1 MDQVTNLSAR
11 RIPNA
16 KTARDL
22 WGRFRKAS
30 ITRRAKLAKV
40 QNQLDGNPPF
50 TFEELVKSGQGWR
63 CNVNFRDA
71 SSTLEQVLIS
81 YWKLLHDAPNLAA
94 VSMDDPEDAH
104 ADKNTHR
111 FQDAFNRFIEDW
123 GPDYVHQYLQFSS
136 QHLGMGI
143 GIPYFPDNR
152 SPRWETVRTGE
163 FECPPRTK
171 TTVKSLNVFQVRSS
185 MEIEDLWR
193 KVRTKEHRTSSS
205 TLGWNVSVIE
215 HVLAEAIKD
224 DGSRNTDDD
233 VLEMQRKMTSDAMGE
248 SAGRTPVRV
257 IHTYAVDYDDKVTHT
272 IVAEDID
279 GDEPL
284 FDDHDKSNRASS
296 MSEVVAPVF
305 FDSGNGDFWGVK
317 GFGVKNHE
325 ISATTNRLK
334 SRAVDRTV
342 IEGLNFTDKRDG
354 EGEVPAII
362 SVGPFNI
369 LPQGLEQLKSYP
381 GGNAILET
389 VNMLDAQ
396 FNTNNARFR
405 DNARQVSNANTATE
419 ANLLAN
425 MQSNVDVA
433 NATLYL
439 HQVARNIFTEQFRRL
454 RIRGNRDEDAKKFFR
469 RCVTEGKMDEGVF
482 HDAEVT
488 VRSGSDP
495 GAANLAVRGEKAIQL
510 MNFKDG
516 NQRFASE
523 TWVAAN
529 FGSKAIPNAL
539 LPIDGLEDKDAQNHA
554 IIENGTMGDGN
565 PLPVSRI
572 HNHGVHAT
580 IHLEPLQIMV
590 DQYDKTGQVD
600 PESLIAL
607 QFIIPHVEEHLT
619 FLKEDKTEEALYRQ
633 LWPMFTGIRSAAEG
647 MFRQAERLAQQQQ
660 GGGGQPQSLPGAVGA
675 STPQ

>member
-1 MDQVTNLSAR
+1 MDQVTSLNSR

-16 KTARDL
+16 KTVREL
-22 WGRFRKAS
+22 WGKFRKAS
-30 ITRRAKLAKV
+30 ENRRAKLAKV

-50 TFEELVKSGQGWR
+50 AYEELVKSGQGWR

-71 SSTLEQVLIS
+71 SSTLDQVLIS
-81 YWKLLHDAPNLAA
+81 YWRLLHDAPNIAA
-94 VSMDDPEDAH
+94 VSMSDPEDMH
-104 ADKNTHR
+104 ADKHVHI

-123 GPDYVHQYLQFSS
+123 GPDYVHQYLQFSQ
-136 QHLGMGI
+136 QHLGIGI
-143 GIPYFPDNR
+143 GVPYFPDSR
-152 SPRWETVRTGE
+152 SPRWETVRMGE

-171 TTVKSLNVFQVRSS
+171 TTVKSLNLFQVRGT

-193 KVRTKEHRTSSS
+193 KVRTPEMRSSS
-205 TLGWNVSVIE
+205 ASLGWKTSVID
-215 HVLAEAIKD
+215 HVLTEAIRD
-224 DGSRNTDDD
+224 DSSANTDDD
-233 VLEMQRKMTSDAMGE
+233 VLEMQRKMTSDALGQ
-248 SAGRTPVRV
+248 SVGRRPIRV

-272 IVAEDID
+272 IVAEDVE
-279 GDEPL
+279 GDDPL
-284 FDDHDKSNRASS
+284 FDDHGKSNRPAKIA
-296 MSEVVAPVF
+296 EVVAPVF
-305 FDSGNGDFWGVK
+305 FDCGNGDFWGVK

-325 ISATTNRLK
+325 IAATTNRLK

-342 IEGLNFTDKRDG
+342 IDGLNFTDKRDG

-389 VNMLDAQ
+389 VSMLDNQ
-396 FNTNNARFR
+396 FNNNNARYR
-405 DNARQVSNANTATE
+405 DNARQVSNSNTATE
-419 ANLLAN
+419 ANILAN
-425 MQSNVDVA
+425 MQSQVDVA

-454 RIRGNRDEDAKKFFR
+454 RIRGNQDADAKLFKK
-469 RCVTEGKMDEGVF
+469 RCVTEGKMDEKIF
-482 HDAEVT
+482 HDAEIL
-488 VRSGSDP
+488 VRTGSDP
-495 GAANLAVRGEKAIQL
+495 GAANLAVRGEKALQL
-510 MNFKDG
+510 MSFRDG

-539 LPIDGLEDKDAQNHA
+539 LPVDGLEDKDAQGHA

-565 PLPVSRI
+565 PLPVSRV
-572 HNHGVHAT
+572 HNHAAHST
-580 IHLEPLQIMV
+580 IHLEPLQIIV

-600 PESLIAL
+600 PNSLIAL
-607 QFIIPHVEEHLT
+607 QFVIPHVEEHLT
-619 FLKEDKTEEALYRQ
+619 YLKQDKTEEALFRE

-647 MFRQAERLAQQQQ
+647 MFRQAERLAQQQGQ
-660 GGGGQPQSLPGAVGA
+660 GGQPGSLPGAVGA
-675 STPQ
+675 NQPQ